1 MISLSYRFKN
11 NKKLLILAIILGVAI
26 LVDLLVLIFDIVQ
39 FVEVSK
45 NVTNRFAGFESLN
58 ILAGII
64 SVIAIISIIV
74 YLIFCRRK
82 IKVDISQKDK
92 RR

>member
-11 NKKLLILAIILGVAI
+11 NKKLLVLAIILF
-26 LVDLLVLIFDIVQ
+26 DLLVLIFDIVQ